1 MNRTTFLISYILL
14 ALLSGGAG
22 NNWTLTVAFMRF
34 ATMGAAALATPMVVV
49 LLVVPI
55 ALIVIARLR
64 GQRIAKPWLV
74 WLPVAALLISIL
86 PWVMYP
92 LATRGFG
99 LKNAPIYFTMALTTL
114 SMLAPIVLHTVCATL
129 GGQNSNPSQRSL
141 RT

>member
-1 MNRTTFLISYILL
+1 MNRVTFLISYILL

-34 ATMGAAALATPMVVV
+34 ATMGPAALATPMVVV
-49 LLVVPI
+49 LLAVPI

-64 GQRIAKPWLV
+64 GQRIGKPWLV

-92 LATRGFG
+92 LAAQGFG
-99 LKNAPIYFTMALTTL
+99 LKNAPIY
-114 SMLAPIVLHTVCATL
+114 
-129 GGQNSNPSQRSL
+129 
-141 RT
+141 